1 MKKFIFLAMSAT
13 TIVSISHGQVKK
25 TNMDLA
31 SVNFTSLK
39 VTDLTTGTFKS
50 ASLFEKYSLLANMTN
65 RFTSIPKVSTTVKQA
80 TSSNGIKYYISK
92 DNISLPANTTGT
104 KVQSS
109 QGAQSALI
117 CESTPIS
124 VGKQFLSGL
133 LMIPSSQAIENT
145 KIYPGALFKDDDII
159 KGVFAPLNLP
169 RKAGTIAVNV
179 ISSNPVTQNVSN
191 FGDKNTVTSAMS
203 QLLSR
208 VGSSAAN
215 TDHFSSAFEFKA
227 SDELSLNL
235 ESSTSVNLE
244 AVLGIPATVGNSIN
258 AGVTLSTEFNT
269 AVAYIRNINYTISVG
284 GTGGPQSTIE
294 GPIPANAVCVT
305 DVMYGSVAFI
315 IVSNLSTRAEAKLV
329 AQDLINVVDIVTA
342 SPGISAS
349 SQRALSIG
357 AVSVMVYGGAGAS
370 TVNTV
375 TSLAQL
381 RAELAKGNNTII
393 GVNAMPVFYA
403 LSYAAD
409 NAPVK
414 AAAFSSFTDTRCFKA
429 SKLEVTLTSFKPTSV
444 VDFGDEELYGEV
456 RIDCSGN
463 STSDS
468 RRFWEISKANAIQG
482 KQNTQLGG
490 TLTDKLTF
498 NMNPLLINFDNE
510 NVTVGINLKD
520 RIMTEEWPLASQ
532 AGKDNGFVQYSPT
545 SFNVAFSDIRDAGSA
560 GLNKTYNVAEGGA
573 TVQVVLN
580 FKFKP

>member
-1 MKKFIFLAMSAT
+1 MKKFIFLALSAT
-13 TIVSISHGQVKK
+13 VFNYLVNAQIKT
-25 TNMDLA
+25 TNMNLA
-31 SVNFTSLK
+31 KVNFASLK
-39 VTDLTTGTFKS
+39 FTDLTSGSFKS
-50 ASLFEKYSLLANMTN
+50 ASVFEKYSLLANMQN
-65 RFTSIPKVSTTVKQA
+65 RFGTLQKINTSVKQA
-80 TSSNGIKYYISK
+80 TSTNGIRYYVSK
-92 DNISLPANTTGT
+92 DNITLPGNSTGA
-104 KVQSS
+104 KVQSNTG
-109 QGAQSALI
+109 QDALI

-145 KIYPGALFKDDDII
+145 KIYPGALFKDEDIV

-169 RKAGTIAVNV
+169 RKPGTIAVNV
-179 ISSNPVTQNVSN
+179 ISSNPVSQDVSN

-208 VGSSAAN
+208 VGNSAAN
-215 TDHFSSAFEFKA
+215 TDHFSTAFEFKA
-227 SDELSLNL
+227 SDDLSLNL

-244 AVLGIPATVGNSIN
+244 AILGVPATVGNSIN

-269 AVAYIRNINYTISVG
+269 AVAYIRNINYIISVG
-284 GTGGPQSTIE
+284 GTGGPQSTID
-294 GPIPANAVCVT
+294 GTIPSNAVCVT

-329 AQDLINVVDIVTA
+329 AQDLISVEDVVSA
-342 SPGISAS
+342 NPSISAE

-375 TSLAQL
+375 TSIAQL
-381 RAELAKGNNTII
+381 RAELAKGNNTVI
-393 GVNAMPVFYA
+393 GVNAVPVFYA
-403 LSYAAD
+403 LSYASD

-429 SKLEVTLTSFKPTSV
+429 SKLEVTLTSFKPTNV

-456 RIDCSGN
+456 RIDCNGN
-463 STSDS
+463 STSDN
-468 RRFWEISKANAIQG
+468 RQFWNISKSKAIQG
-482 KQNTQLGG
+482 KQNVQVSG

-510 NVTVGINLKD
+510 TVKVGINLKD
-520 RIMTEEWPLASQ
+520 VIMAEEWPAASQ
-532 AGKDNGFVQYSPT
+532 FGKDNGFVQYSPT
-545 SFNVAFSDIRDAGSA
+545 AFTVPFSDIKDAGSA